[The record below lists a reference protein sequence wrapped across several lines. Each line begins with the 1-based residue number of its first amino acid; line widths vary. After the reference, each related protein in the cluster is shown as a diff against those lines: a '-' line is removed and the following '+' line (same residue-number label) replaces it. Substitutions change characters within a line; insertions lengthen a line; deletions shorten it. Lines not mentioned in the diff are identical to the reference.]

1 MSTSTPLKYY
11 QKNKDAIL
19 KKARDK
25 YNKPEEKIKKIMYEK
40 NEYCNIMEEEKNKRR
55 NRERN
60 RYRNMIEEE
69 KEKYD
74 VNMQELDMIL

>member
-1 MSTSTPLKYY
+1 
-11 QKNKDAIL
+11 
-19 KKARDK
+19 
-25 YNKPEEKIKKIMYEK
+25 
-40 NEYCNIMEEEKNKRR
+40 MEEEKNKRR

>member
-11 QKNKDAIL
+11 QKNRDAIL

-60 RYRNMIEEE
+60 RREYARIGYHTVI
-69 KEKYD
+69 K
-74 VNMQELDMIL
+74 VC

>member
-1 MSTSTPLKYY
+1 MSTNTSLKYY
-11 QKNKDAIL
+11 QKNRDAIL
-19 KKARDK
+19 KKTGDK
-25 YNKPEEKIKKIMYEK
+25 YNNPEVKIKKIMYEK
-40 NEYCNIMEEEKNKRR
+40 NKYRSIMEEKNKRR

>member
-11 QKNKDAIL
+11 QKNRDAIL

-40 NEYCNIMEEEKNKRR
+40 NKYGNIMEEEKNKRR

-60 RYRNMIEEE
+60 RCRNMIEEE
-69 KEKYD
+69 K
-74 VNMQELDMIL
+74 